1 MSDGSGSAI
10 LLDTALNLFR
20 RGFCTLELFYYSSM
34 QHKHINKHV
43 FMYTE

>member
-1 MSDGSGSAI
+1 MEVEAQYCNGV
-10 LLDTALNLFR
+10 DTALNLFR